1 MFWEWEND
9 QVQMTTTKKCGVLEK
24 VDKVEDS
31 LASAYGLTD
40 CMPSC
45 QISPLVQ
52 SDAKTQHISAG
63 WANLG

>member
-1 MFWEWEND
+1 
-9 QVQMTTTKKCGVLEK
+9 MTNPKECDVLEK

-45 QISPLVQ
+45 QMSPLVQ
-52 SDAKTQHISAG
+52 SGAKTQHNSAG